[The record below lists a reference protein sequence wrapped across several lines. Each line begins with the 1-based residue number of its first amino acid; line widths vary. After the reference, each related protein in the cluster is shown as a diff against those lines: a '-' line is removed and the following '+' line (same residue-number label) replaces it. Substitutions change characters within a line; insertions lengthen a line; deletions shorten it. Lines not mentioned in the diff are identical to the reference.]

1 MYRLGLLFG
10 LALPITTLLLAQLFD
25 SALLGWLFGL
35 MLMLGTALLPVAAL
49 VYVALMLR
57 ARRHRRAA
65 ETDAPPAGGMTP
77 LTVQIE
83 RDGVHAS
90 DDAWPKQIVVDP
102 GTTLRAM
109 LGLAM
114 ADGFLPGI
122 SGGRATWVV
131 EPSRDG
137 IALAPLAVCAQQWA
151 QPAFLQA
158 PDTTVAA
165 HFGRAA
171 PGLRFRYRCQADP
184 DAIFAEI
191 ARRRQ

>member
-1 MYRLGLLFG
+1 MCRLGLLFG
-10 LALPITTLLLAQLFD
+10 LAFPITTLLVAQLFD
-25 SALLGWLFGL
+25 SALLGGLFGL
-35 MLMLGTALLPVAAL
+35 MQMLGIALLPVAAL
-49 VYVALMLR
+49 VYAALMLH
-57 ARRHRRAA
+57 ARWRRRAA
-65 ETDAPPAGGMTP
+65 ETVAPPAVGLTV
-77 LTVQIE
+77 LTVQVE

-90 DDAWPKQIVVDP
+90 DDAWPKQIVVDA
-102 GTTLRAM
+102 GTTLGAL

-131 EPSRDG
+131 ELSRDG

-151 QPAFLQA
+151 RPAFLLA

-184 DAIFAEI
+184 DAVFAEI
-191 ARRRQ
+191 ARRR